1 MKLFRVHMRNM
12 KTKPAIKQAFLCS
25 EFRSRVMSLSCPFCH
40 STNVMLVEASTQ
52 QSTTP
57 LSNLVTPTT
66 LGALGTTV
74 AKTFNLPPIVGGI
87 AGTVLGSVLNSF
99 TEQSIPPQQNL
110 CFCHNCYQKFP
121 THLLH

>member
-1 MKLFRVHMRNM
+1 
-12 KTKPAIKQAFLCS
+12 
-25 EFRSRVMSLSCPFCH
+25 MSLSCPFCH

-52 QSTTP
+52 QANTT
-57 LSNLVTPTT
+57 LSSLVTPTT

-87 AGTVLGSVLNSF
+87 AGTVLGSMLGSVLNSF
-99 TEQSIPPQQNL
+99 TEPSAPSQQNL

>member
-1 MKLFRVHMRNM
+1 MKNM
-12 KTKPAIKQAFLCS
+12 TQACHPAGFFCAQNL
-25 EFRSRVMSLSCPFCH
+25 RSRAMSLSCPFCH
-40 STNVMLVEASTQ
+40 STHVMLIEASTQ
-52 QSTTP
+52 QSNTALTH
-57 LSNLVTPTT
+57 LVTPTT

-87 AGTVLGSVLNSF
+87 AGTVLGGMLGSVLNSF

-121 THLLH
+121 SSLLH

>member
-1 MKLFRVHMRNM
+1 
-12 KTKPAIKQAFLCS
+12 
-25 EFRSRVMSLSCPFCH
+25 MSLSCPFCQ
-40 STNVMLVEASTQ
+40 STNIMIVDTGTQ
-52 QSTTP
+52 QSTTT
-57 LSNLVTPTT
+57 LSSLVTPTT

-99 TEQSIPPQQNL
+99 TEPSTPPQPNL